1 MSRTFNSFQ
10 KVTIKNAAKAV
21 AAIRVKQDKVRKE
34 IEKLEAK
41 IAEFD
46 SEIKVFEDS
55 VTSITCGYKPRDL
68 VAKVERESGKQSDW
82 VFIYP
87 DTIVPPSGVAPQQI
101 EHPVTEEEAKEIPT
115 PVQDA
120 EDTED
125 TQLVVEEAKEE
136 VVTTSADAEDPNGDD
151 PFGGENY
158 SDPFESDAPDTEE
171 KSDNF
176 TAEEFFN

>member
-1 MSRTFNSFQ
+1 MAKTFNSFE
-10 KVTIKNAAKAV
+10 KIAIKNAAKAV

-55 VTSITCGYKPRDL
+55 VTSITCGYKPQDL

-115 PVQDA
+115 PVQEV
-120 EDTED
+120 EDTKPE
-125 TQLVVEEAKEE
+125 VVEEAKEE

-158 SDPFESDAPDTEE
+158 SDPFESEGPDAEK